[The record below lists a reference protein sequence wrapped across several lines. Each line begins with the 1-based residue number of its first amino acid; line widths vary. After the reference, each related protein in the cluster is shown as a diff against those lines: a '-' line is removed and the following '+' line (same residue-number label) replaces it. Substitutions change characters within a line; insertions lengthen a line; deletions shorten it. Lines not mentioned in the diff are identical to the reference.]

1 MEVDSDTEA
10 VVGDGFQLGCIYCK
24 MRGEVRAKASV
35 DWYYRSSDE
44 REKGDVQVSVG
55 GLLRHTGIMKKN
67 EENLDTDW
75 QVVGSNPWMSQ
86 TKAFQHEGGALGEL
100 NLQVDPPGEVSPA
113 TRHTTFDLQ

>member
-55 GLLRHTGIMKKN
+55 GGGVVTSHRHHEKKR
-67 EENLDTDW
+67 
-75 QVVGSNPWMSQ
+75 G
-86 TKAFQHEGGALGEL
+86 K
-100 NLQVDPPGEVSPA
+100 PG
-113 TRHTTFDLQ
+113 H